1 MRHIKTAAILLAL
14 SAATAHAG
22 GMAEPV
28 MEPEVIAEAASSS
41 SQDIV
46 VPLLAQLLFA
56 TAVSSN

>member
-14 SAATAHAG
+14 SAATAQAG

-46 VPLLAQLLFA
+46 APLLALLLFA

>member
-14 SAATAHAG
+14 SAATAQAG

-46 VPLLAQLLFA
+46 VPLLALLLFA